1 MNHSLE
7 KCYELPGLKPGA
19 TREELKAAYRDLAR
33 VWHPD
38 RFTHD
43 PGLQTRAQERLK
55 QINEA
60 YNSLI
65 SGRAKRARSSQTY
78 KPMAPT
84 GRALQSTEL
93 IRQSYGQ

>member
-7 KCYELPGLKPGA
+7 KCYELLGLKPGA

-65 SGRAKRARSSQTY
+65 SGRGKGLGPLKHH

-84 GRALQSTEL
+84 ERALQSTEL
-93 IRQSYGQ
+93 IRQSDGQ